1 MRVADIAASLATSPI
16 DPLQSMGRVTANLRI
31 VDEWLDQLSRLRG
44 AECPSSPVHRVLGD
58 GGVAHQL
65 ADQRPRLVG
74 LDAPEGVDEHLAL
87 IAGTRVGAE
96 LDDVP
101 VLRGCHRAR
110 DRVPE
115 LPARPLPVL
124 RDQRHRR
131 FAPLAA
137 RPDPRGER
145 VDHRPCPDARQPF
158 EEHRVGAARIERR
171 RLESTDRGVR
181 RIDEARQVGRIDT
194 GIAQGRAHRLPLLLL
209 GHVDENRQVPRLPR
223 KNDPGSIAARQES
236 LGLPEADLEAYTK
249 AAESVTGLVS
259 IPVSVAQLAVS
270 LGEYELS
277 EDGEVVETGRAE
289 EEVVV
294 PLAHTEGGL
303 TASVQRGAKA
313 IAESGGCRT
322 YVIADRITRAS
333 CFICK
338 DAGDALALAR
348 WIEGEVPAMREF
360 LRESDN
366 SELSKYA
373 VLREAKTHV
382 VGPMCHVLWRFTT
395 GDAFGANMMTRNA
408 YALNMAYVLPQAPVP
423 IERSILEANMGGDK
437 KPSFEYFQQGHG
449 KTVIAETTLTETAIE
464 RVLRT
469 TRTDLEELAWA
480 GTHGAVA
487 SGMQSVAFTP
497 ASAIAAVFAA
507 TGQDLGLVGTSSM
520 AHGTEQRVEGGLHAS
535 IRFPGIEVGTV
546 GGGTTL
552 PDPKR
557 WLELMGCAGPGK
569 VYRLAQLVAA
579 TALALEI
586 SASAAMA
593 TAGSENFFRAHF
605 ERGGMR

>member
-1 MRVADIAASLATSPI
+1 MA
-16 DPLQSMGRVTANLRI
+16 
-31 VDEWLDQLSRLRG
+31 
-44 AECPSSPVHRVLGD
+44 
-58 GGVAHQL
+58 
-65 ADQRPRLVG
+65 
-74 LDAPEGVDEHLAL
+74 
-87 IAGTRVGAE
+87 
-96 LDDVP
+96 
-101 VLRGCHRAR
+101 
-110 DRVPE
+110 
-115 LPARPLPVL
+115 
-124 RDQRHRR
+124 
-131 FAPLAA
+131 
-137 RPDPRGER
+137 
-145 VDHRPCPDARQPF
+145 
-158 EEHRVGAARIERR
+158 
-171 RLESTDRGVR
+171 
-181 RIDEARQVGRIDT
+181 
-194 GIAQGRAHRLPLLLL
+194 
-209 GHVDENRQVPRLPR
+209 RLPR
-223 KNDPGSIAARQES
+223 KNDPDSIRTRQEA
-236 LGLPEADLEAYTK
+236 LGLPEADLEPWAK

-259 IPVSVAQLAVS
+259 IPVSVAQLEVS

-277 EDGEVVETGRAE
+277 EDGAVVETGRAQ
-289 EEVVV
+289 EEVTI

-322 YVIADRITRAS
+322 YVVADRITRAS
-333 CFICK
+333 CFVCK
-338 DAGDALALAR
+338 DAGDALTLAR
-348 WIEGEVPAMREF
+348 WIEEQLPAMRDF
-360 LRESDN
+360 LRNSDIK
-366 SELSKYA
+366 ELSRYA

-408 YALNMAYVLPQAPVP
+408 YALNMAFVLPQAPVP
-423 IERSILEANMGGDK
+423 IERTILEANMGGDK

-449 KTVIAETTLTETAIE
+449 KTVIAETTLTEAAVE

-469 TRTDLEELAWA
+469 TVSDLEELAWA

-507 TGQDLGLVGTSSM
+507 TGQDLGLVATSSM
-520 AHGTEQRVEGGLHAS
+520 SHGTEQRVEGGLHVA

-552 PDPKR
+552 PDPAR
-557 WLELMGCAGPGK
+557 WLGLMDCAGPGK